1 MAVDHGELRLEGVP
15 ALPVFRAFVG
25 LLGLCIDGCWDVRR
39 IGAGAPASGGKLL
52 LTARLYAVLMAI
64 SSVPIIWQL
73 GWASNTDRNE
83 SSLIRARSRSCNKA

>member
-39 IGAGAPASGGKLL
+39 IGAAHPHPLRGSPRQRGQVAAYGSAVCGFDGNFIGADNSA
-52 LTARLYAVLMAI
+52 TWM
-64 SSVPIIWQL
+64 SVQYGPQ
-73 GWASNTDRNE
+73 
-83 SSLIRARSRSCNKA
+83 

>member
-1 MAVDHGELRLEGVP
+1 MVVDHGELRLEGVP

-25 LLGLCIDGCWDVRR
+25 LLGLWMDAGMFGASGLPTPTRC
-39 IGAGAPASGGKLL
+39 AGAPASGGKLL

-73 GWASNTDRNE
+73 G
-83 SSLIRARSRSCNKA
+83 